1 MDFIRI
7 QYWTI
12 PGQNVKVMPTTQKNF
27 GQNNEK
33 EFGII
38 MAKEVTQEQIEMIEE
53 MVARAQKAAAIIE
66 TYDQARVD
74 RLAQAVAAA
83 LYDLKVWA
91 PLCDEAVDE
100 THLGD
105 KVSKRNKRNKLKLIL
120 RDCLRQPSVGIIEE
134 NKEKGL
140 VKYAKPVGVIASLVP
155 TTNPC
160 LTPAGQ
166 GIYAVKARDVVIFSP
181 HPRAKK
187 VTTKC
192 VNLMREALVKE
203 GAPADIFQVIEEP
216 SISVSQELMK
226 RANLV
231 IATGGRP
238 MVKSAYSSGTPA
250 FGSGAGNATEVIDET
265 ANTPE
270 RIAEVAMNC
279 RISKTSD
286 FGSGCSCDGNLIIHE
301 DVYDGFVAALVKEGA
316 YLANE
321 EEAEKL
327 KAVMWDEAGHRL
339 PNTVAISPQKLAE
352 AAGFEIPADRKFIA
366 VTGGGIENVGKEHF
380 FSSEKLTTLLT
391 LFKYYGEFENA
402 LTMMQAMFNVGGKG
416 HSCGIYSF
424 DDDHIHR
431 LGMCAPVSRIMVR
444 QPNNRGNSGSSTN
457 GMPPTSSMGCGT
469 WGGNIVSEN
478 ICLKHYMNTTWVA
491 RPLPEDMPSNEELFG
506 EFNKPDMDVE

>member
-250 FGSGAGNATEVIDET
+250 FGSG
-265 ANTPE
+265 
-270 RIAEVAMNC
+270 
-279 RISKTSD
+279 
-286 FGSGCSCDGNLIIHE
+286 CSCDGNIVCHAS
-301 DVYDGFVAALVKEGA
+301 VYDDFVKALVKEGA
-316 YLANE
+316 YIANAD
-321 EEAEKL
+321 EAEKL
-327 KAVMWDEAGHRL
+327 KLVMWDETGHRL
-339 PNTVAISPQKLAE
+339 PDTVAIAPQKLAE
-352 AAGFEIPADRKFIA
+352 KAGFEIPADRKFIA
-366 VTGGGIENVGKEHF
+366 VTGGGRENIGKEHL
-380 FSSEKLTTLLT
+380 FSSEKLTTLMA
-391 LFKYYGEFENA
+391 LFKYDGEFENA
-402 LTMMQAMFNVGGKG
+402 LDMVRAIYEVGGKG

-431 LGMCAPVSRIMVR
+431 LAMMAPVSRIMVR
-444 QPNNRGNSGSSTN
+444 QPNNKGNAGSATN

-478 ICLKHYMNTTWVA
+478 IALKHYMNTTWVA
-491 RPLPEDMPSNEELFG
+491 RPIPEDMPSLQELFG
-506 EFNKPDMDVE
+506 DFYKDGMDVE